1 MTTNVGVEESIWLS
15 RDMGA
20 TWTDV
25 MGNLANASAT
35 VGLARPGGLLFV
47 PIAGD
52 EALLVGTVSGVY
64 VSFVSAPGRWR
75 RLGLCTELPLVLTY
89 SLQHEPTSDTLV
101 AATMG
106 RGVYTLANATVQIAA
121 AAQSESDSAAGLS

>member
-1 MTTNVGVEESIWLS
+1 MSATTLFVRADAGALAPKPLPVRFARPITKLYDAQGTKIESPTSHGKTVSLAVSAADARTVAVTGWLSVTTNVGVEESIWLS

-47 PIAGD
+47 P
-52 EALLVGTVSGVY
+52 
-64 VSFVSAPGRWR
+64 
-75 RLGLCTELPLVLTY
+75 
-89 SLQHEPTSDTLV
+89 
-101 AATMG
+101 
-106 RGVYTLANATVQIAA
+106 
-121 AAQSESDSAAGLS
+121 